1 MHINVRQGRKGRFAF
16 ATLDDSSGR
25 LEISIWAD
33 IFDRYRSVLKKGQLI
48 VVEGVVE
55 KDNYSSGAEKSSF
68 KMVADR
74 ILTFDEARNE
84 YLKHIKISL
93 NPNLVNVEKIANGIK
108 DLSNNEDGSPV
119 LISFFGDKAKADILL
134 SKDYSLYVN
143 DDSITSLFELCGK
156 ENVDLVYHS
165 GSHVN

>member
-1 MHINVRQGRKGRFAF
+1 M
-16 ATLDDSSGR
+16 
-25 LEISIWAD
+25 EISIWAD

-108 DLSNNEDGSPV
+108 DLSNTAEGSTV
-119 LISFFGDKAKADILL
+119 LISFFGYKDKADIL
-134 SKDYSLYVN
+134 
-143 DDSITSLFELCGK
+143 I
-156 ENVDLVYHS
+156 
-165 GSHVN
+165 